1 MASRVTPDDRLDGWE
16 AIAKYLGWTP
26 RTVIRWEKQKG
37 LPVHRV
43 AGGKRQPVYAYRREI
58 DFWFEQ
64 TGGARTIAI
73 SLPNEPE
80 REPTLKSSSGLPGL
94 RVSRRIQQTVAG
106 IILLTATLGA
116 AWRISTQPAIQ
127 ITGVTQLTDDGTAKE
142 HLVTDGR
149 QLYFSEDIGDEKVL
163 STMAAGGGPI
173 RRILLP
179 ISNPYPVDVSPDGR
193 SLLVLSDE
201 DREAEHRLWVVPA
214 AGGPPHDMAGIRCR
228 AAAWSPNGEW
238 IAFGS
243 GNAIYLVSRDG
254 SQTRLLTRLAGVP
267 ATIRWSADGRHLFV
281 VIGNLP
287 ANTTSLWQVSLSYFR
302 GTNGGGGYLF
312 GSESDAVRAN
322 FSRDFRNL
330 DDRIRWILYANFG
343 AAKQRSD
350 HRKVRWSAGYQE
362 AGAISHS
369 ICKLHG
375 YGPVVELRASCQ
387 HPQRA
392 NASGRLW
399 HRIFVAG
406 NTPQAVN
413 LEGVV
418 CSDIVN

>member
-322 FSRDFRNL
+322 FSRDFGRTLTIGFDGSYMRTSGLLNNGVTIAKFGGAQATRRL
-330 DDRIRWILYANFG
+330 GRYLTVFANYTATAQSSSSVLPANTLSGLMQVVAFG
-343 AAKQRSD
+343 I
-350 HRKVRWSAGYQE
+350 GYSSRE
-362 AGAISHS
+362 TH
-369 ICKLHG
+369 
-375 YGPVVELRASCQ
+375 LRQ
-387 HPQRA
+387 
-392 NASGRLW
+392 
-399 HRIFVAG
+399 
-406 NTPQAVN
+406 
-413 LEGVV
+413 
-418 CSDIVN
+418 